1 MTNLTISFDSLGYLL
16 TAAGYF
22 ALTLMLLAAY
32 RTRLQAA
39 WLSVAGVVTVL
50 WGTAFGFGI
59 PWVQAEPYPIFVVEF
74 LFDAAWLLYLASL
87 LSGAAGGLQF
97 RLLRFGGVS
106 LALGALIVGTILEYL
121 FRQGQ
126 LEGGANRILVFGQI
140 LTALAVLINVEQIY
154 RNARKQQRRDL
165 KYLCLGVAVMFTF
178 DLLLYSNAILVGQ
191 ISELLW
197 AGRGY
202 VVAMCLPLIGYALK
216 RSPDWTGGIFVSR
229 QIVFH
234 TSTMF
239 GAGIYLTL
247 VGAVGQFLLEFGG
260 GWGSVAQLV
269 FLSAAV
275 IGLLILLVSERIRAS
290 LKVFISKHF
299 YQNKY
304 DYRHVWLR
312 LINTLTTSD
321 QALPLRKRAIVAL
334 AEIVAAPTGLLWMR
348 YGENSDYRMA
358 ANWNTEAVHRDFP
371 ATDELPKFLAD
382 RGWIIDWNEYQQ
394 NPGLY
399 SPMRLSADTFGLK
412 NLSLIIPLID
422 QSGLFGFVALSEPS
436 APAPLN
442 YEDRDLLKTAGKQV
456 ASYLSQDAATEMLAQ
471 SRQFEAYNKLTAYIM
486 HDLKNIVAQQSLVVA
501 NAQKHRDNPKF
512 IDDAIETSR
521 SGVARMRRVIDQ
533 LRQGSVQHSL
543 ENVEVGAVIMK
554 AVSDSA
560 TRRPEPRAHVGDRR
574 VWVRADR
581 ERLQMAIYHAIR
593 NAQDATPAD
602 GDIEVELRETD
613 NECEISVRDNGDGM
627 DETFIRDRLF
637 RPFDSTKGTSG
648 MGIGAYQIRETL
660 LQIGGSLDVESAP
673 GKGTTLCMRLPIA
686 KKV

>member
-1 MTNLTISFDSLGYLL
+1 MSGLNINFDTLGYLL
-16 TAAGYF
+16 TAAGYLL
-22 ALTLMLLAAY
+22 LTLMLLAAY
-32 RTRLQAA
+32 RKRLQAA
-39 WLSVAGVVTVL
+39 WLSIATAVTVL
-50 WGTAFGFGI
+50 WAVAFGVGI
-59 PWVQAEPYPIFVVEF
+59 PWIDAEPYPIFVAEF
-74 LFDAAWLLYLASL
+74 VFDAAWLLYLASL
-87 LSGAAGGLQF
+87 LSGAAGGLQI

-106 LALGALIVGTILEYL
+106 LAIGALVAGSVLEYL
-121 FRQGQ
+121 YRGGQ
-126 LEGGANRILVFGQI
+126 LDAGSNQILVLGQI

-165 KYLCLGVAVMFTF
+165 KYLCLGVGVIFAF
-178 DLLLYSNAILVGQ
+178 DLLMYSNAILVGQ
-191 ISELLW
+191 ISDLLW
-197 AGRGY
+197 LGRGY
-202 VVAMCLPLIGYALK
+202 VVAMCLPLIGFAVK
-216 RSPDWTGGIFVSR
+216 RSPEWKGGIFVSR

-247 VGAVGQFLLEFGG
+247 VGVVGQFLLEFGG
-260 GWGSVAQLV
+260 GWGSVAQIV
-269 FLSAAV
+269 FLSGAV
-275 IGLLILLVSERIRAS
+275 IGLLLLLVSERIRGS
-290 LKVFISKHF
+290 LRVFISKHF

-321 QALPLRKRAIVAL
+321 QALPLRKRAIMAL
-334 AEIVAAPTGLLWMR
+334 AEIVGAPTGLLWMR
-348 YGENSDYRMA
+348 FGESSDYRMA
-358 ANWNTEAVHRDFP
+358 ANWNTETVYRDFA
-371 ATDELPKFLAD
+371 ATDELPVFLAD
-382 RGWIIDWNEYQQ
+382 RGWIIDWSEFQQ
-394 NPGLY
+394 NPSLY
-399 SPMRLSADTFGLK
+399 APLRLTADTLGLK
-412 NLSLIIPLID
+412 NLNLIVPLID
-422 QSGLFGFVALSEPS
+422 QSGLFGFVALSEP
-436 APAPLN
+436 ANPAPLN

-501 NAQKHRDNPKF
+501 NAQKHRDNPAF
-512 IDDAIETSR
+512 IDDAIEASR

-533 LRQGSVQHSL
+533 LRQGSLQHSL
-543 ENVEVGAVIMK
+543 ENIEVGALIMK
-554 AVSDSA
+554 AVSDCA
-560 TRRPEPRAHVGDRR
+560 TRRPEPRAQVGDSR

-602 GDIEVELRETD
+602 GEVEVLLSATD
-613 NECEISVRDNGDGM
+613 GECEITVRDTGDGM
-627 DETFIRDRLF
+627 DETFIRERLF

-660 LQIGGSLDVESAP
+660 TYIGGTLHVESEK
-673 GKGTTLCMRLPIA
+673 GRGTTLQMRLPTA